1 MEFKEQKPIYRQIA
15 DYLLELIL
23 TESLSEGDRIQ
34 SVRELAKEVEVNPNT
49 VMRTYSF
56 LSDAK
61 IIYNQRGI
69 GYFVADQALA
79 LTRQLKKAEFV
90 KEKLPALMRTM
101 QLLGI
106 SLDELED
113 LYAQSGEANAQKLID

>member
-23 TESLSEGDRIQ
+23 TETLSAGDRIQ
-34 SVRELAKEVEVNPNT
+34 SVRELAKEVQVNPNT

-56 LSDAK
+56 LSEAN

-69 GYFVADQALA
+69 GYFVAEQALD
-79 LTRQLKKAEFV
+79 LSRNLKKVEFV
-90 KEKLPALMRTM
+90 KEKLPGLMKTI

-106 SLDELED
+106 GLDELEG
-113 LYAQSGEANAQKLID
+113 LYKHSGEYNSKIID